1 MVGKLGMRERDV
13 KAKETKAEMPLF
25 VMFPQRF
32 IKEQN
37 MHAYYLFKTMQGKS
51 AAALDVNKHA
61 PTPVREYILQEVKS
75 SKWDI
80 LKETAAKSRL
90 ILHDKPIYPNM
101 SC

>member
-1 MVGKLGMRERDV
+1 M

-25 VMFPQRF
+25 IMLPQRF

-37 MHAYYLFKTMQGKS
+37 MYMYYLFKTIQGKS
-51 AAALDVNKHA
+51 AAVLDVNKDA

-80 LKETAAKSRL
+80 LKETAAKSKL
-90 ILHDKPIYPNM
+90 ILHDKPVYPNT
-101 SC
+101 S